1 MASLASRPSPLITPA
16 TLEGPSNAPTSCTRV
31 KIRPEILW
39 QQEDATKLNHLHR
52 YLIGDNASSR
62 SQPPALHRLLEKNTV
77 HLISCLDAWKQT
89 MLQDVTQAVESAIQ
103 RLLTVPSS
111 TDPHTPPRRVFT
123 VIDNTL
129 KAPSGS
135 GSSGNKDFLVPIKD
149 EPDPK
154 GKQRVKLESPEP
166 PKTTTN
172 TSWAILHTQE
182 HLDPSPEQPFIRPTP
197 VDLPSASQAA
207 TKKEARTLHNIA
219 TIMGRAL
226 SVPLQSTFRGLSQT
240 PSPAQV
246 KSKIPAPE
254 KYNGKKGPAAK
265 SFILDCKTYFLSN
278 ATSFP
283 SDHKKLL
290 NGDDKPTLESWDTFE
305 TAFLRNW
312 SNPAAAQIAE
322 RRLRKLKRQ
331 KSASKYATEFRII
344 ASKLEWSDPALIA
357 SFRQGLK
364 AEVRSKLIE
373 YTLHKNI
380 TALDKFISTAC
391 LIDGTLFEARKELRK
406 DSNSSTSSPQ
416 RPAQGH
422 SSNFVSNKVQEAR
435 RNAGECSKY
444 GEKSHK
450 WEDCKNGWHLKTTE
464 RSKPESAKAAEVEEL
479 ELLPQVEKSR
489 EVLPSLQTNKSP
501 LLTIDMEGI
510 TETQT
515 ALIDS
520 GSSANFIDPN
530 LPVLTTFHTLN
541 WTPHALSLALMA
553 NKSATL
559 SASRLAN
566 PGIDWTTM
574 KVSLCLATE
583 ARAGSINPEPQNLL
597 VEFQE
602 FQKVFSEE
610 FFTTL
615 PEHCPYDIAIDL
627 EEDKQPPYGPVYSMT
642 PAEREALEEHID
654 SELAAG
660 KIVPT
665 TSPAGAPVMFLD
677 LRNGYH
683 NIRIKEG
690 DEWKA
695 AFHTAL
701 GHFAPTVMQF
711 GLSNA
716 LADNISVVVHLD
728 DILIFSNSRE
738 EHVEHV
744 REVLSCLLKHKLF
757 CNPAKCYFF
766 VTEVTYIGLVIT
778 PDGIS
783 MKDKVQAI
791 MDWPEPQNAKQVQSF
806 LGFANFYCCFVP
818 NFSCLARPLNN
829 LTQKE
834 QPWIWLEEQKAAFDA
849 IKAEICKEPVLA
861 HPDES
866 KPYTLETDTS
876 GAAMGAVLSQRKE
889 DGCLHPVA
897 FMSASFSPAELN
909 YDTHDKELLAIICAF
924 EHWRI
929 FLEGTE
935 QPITVFTDHKNLE
948 YWKSARTFNRHH
960 VHWHLMLAS
969 CNFVIA
975 YWPGNHLQ
983 KPDAL
988 SRQPDHMDFEPSPQV
1003 MISESQEDPSLCTIL
1018 LAVSDP
1024 RSMPH
1029 NIAKFKD
1036 YRIQE
1041 GLLLYQERIVVPDEP
1056 EIKKQL
1062 LSHFHDSP
1070 ASGHQGRAPT
1080 LDLIKAATAED
1091 VAQMFLE
1098 HVWKLHGTPKR
1109 TVSDRGTTFNSK
1121 FLKALYKSLQITPS
1135 FSTAYH
1141 PQSDGQTEIE
1151 NQWIEAYLCPS
1162 MNHRQSD
1169 WVDWLPLAAFAH
1181 NNARS
1186 KGSQPGKK

>member
-1 MASLASRPSPLITPA
+1 MRLFSITRASHTAESLAL
-16 TLEGPSNAPTSCTRV
+16 
-31 KIRPEILW
+31 
-39 QQEDATKLNHLHR
+39 
-52 YLIGDNASSR
+52 
-62 SQPPALHRLLEKNTV
+62 
-77 HLISCLDAWKQT
+77 
-89 MLQDVTQAVESAIQ
+89 
-103 RLLTVPSS
+103 
-111 TDPHTPPRRVFT
+111 
-123 VIDNTL
+123 
-129 KAPSGS
+129 
-135 GSSGNKDFLVPIKD
+135 
-149 EPDPK
+149 
-154 GKQRVKLESPEP
+154 RVKLESPEP
-166 PKTTTN
+166 PKTTPN
-172 TSWAILHTQE
+172 TSWAIPHTQE
-182 HLDPSPEQPFIRPTP
+182 HLDLNPEQPFIRPTP
-197 VDLPSASQAA
+197 VDLPSTSQAA
-207 TKKEARTLHNIA
+207 TSNPLSKGYLSAQPGETDEEKEARTLHNIA

-240 PSPAQV
+240 PGPAQA

-254 KYNGKKGPAAK
+254 KYDSKKGPAAK
-265 SFILDCKTYFLSN
+265 SFIMDCKTYFLSN
-278 ATSFP
+278 ASSFP
-283 SDHKKLL
+283 SDH
-290 NGDDKPTLESWDTFE
+290 T
-305 TAFLRNW
+305 FLRNW
-312 SNPAAAQIAE
+312 SNPAVAQIAE
-322 RRLRKLKRQ
+322 QHLRKLKQ
-331 KSASKYATEFRII
+331 LKSASNYATEFRII

-357 SFRQGLK
+357 SFCQGLK

-391 LIDGTLFEARKELRK
+391 LNDDMLFEARKELRK

-416 RPAQGH
+416 HPAQGH
-422 SSNFVSNKVQEAR
+422 SSNFVSKKIQEAR
-435 RNAGECSKY
+435 RNAGECSKC

-450 WEDCKNGWHLKTTE
+450 WEDCKNGWCLKTIE
-464 RSKPESAKAAEVEEL
+464 RSKPESGKATEVESWNHF
-479 ELLPQVEKSR
+479 PKQEKSE

-501 LLTIDMEGI
+501 LLTIDIEGI
-510 TETQT
+510 TDTQT

-520 GSSANFIDPN
+520 GSSANFIDPQ
-530 LPVLTTFHTLN
+530 F
-541 WTPHALSLALMA
+541 ALSHNIPLIELDSPHSVIGINGKQVRNPICFKAWLVFSSQNRQFSAIFYALPLGNRKLILGTPWLKLAD
-553 NKSATL
+553 
-559 SASRLAN
+559 
-566 PGIDWTTM
+566 PDIDWTTM

-583 ARAGSINPEPQNLL
+583 AQAGSINPEPQNLP
-597 VEFQE
+597 VEFQD

-627 EEDKQPPYGPVYSMT
+627 EEDKQPPYGPIYSVT
-642 PAEREALEEHID
+642 PAEREALKEHID

-665 TSPAGAPVMFLD
+665 TSPAGAPVIFVKRADGRLCLVVDYCQLNAITIKDTYALPRQDKLIEKLCHAKIFTKLD

-695 AFHTAL
+695 AFCTAL

-716 LADNISVVVHLD
+716 PAVFMRFMNNIFRDLLDISVVVYLD

-744 REVLSCLLKHKLF
+744 KEVLSCLLKHKLF

-778 PDGIS
+778 PEGIS
-783 MKDKVQAI
+783 MEKDKVQAI
-791 MDWPEPQNAKQVQSF
+791 MDWPEPQDMKQVQSF
-806 LGFANFYCCFVP
+806 LGFANFYHCFVP
-818 NFSCLARPLNN
+818 NFSCLARPLNI

-866 KPYTLETDTS
+866 KPYTLETDAS

-909 YDTHDKELLAIICAF
+909 YDMHDKELLAITCAF

-948 YWKSARTFNRHH
+948 YWKSARTFNRRH
-960 VHWHLMLAS
+960 S
-969 CNFVIA
+969 
-975 YWPGNHLQ
+975 Q

-988 SRQPDHMDFEPSPQV
+988 SRQPDHMDLEPSPQV
-1003 MISESQEDPSLCTIL
+1003 MIPESHFEAFSAHIELSLLDQIKEATQEDPSLDTIL

-1024 RSMPH
+1024 KSTPH
-1029 NIAKFKD
+1029 SIAQKFKD
-1036 YRIQE
+1036 YTIQK
-1041 GLLLYQERIVVPDEP
+1041 GLLLYQGRVVVPDEP
-1056 EIKKQL
+1056 EIKQQL

-1070 ASGHQGRAPT
+1070 ASGHQGRA
-1080 LDLIKAATAED
+1080 
-1091 VAQMFLE
+1091 
-1098 HVWKLHGTPKR
+1098 
-1109 TVSDRGTTFNSK
+1109 
-1121 FLKALYKSLQITPS
+1121 
-1135 FSTAYH
+1135 
-1141 PQSDGQTEIE
+1141 
-1151 NQWIEAYLCPS
+1151 
-1162 MNHRQSD
+1162 
-1169 WVDWLPLAAFAH
+1169 
-1181 NNARS
+1181 
-1186 KGSQPGKK
+1186 